1 MYFKNRADAGRRL
14 AQDLSKYANQNVVV
28 VAVSNGGVIVGAQI
42 AMEIHASL
50 MLMLTENIYLP
61 GETEAIAGMSST
73 GDFAYNNN
81 FSMGQLEELAAEFH
95 GFIDQQRLEKRHA
108 LNILIGKDG
117 EIHKEYLRHH
127 VVILVSDGLANGFS
141 LEIAGEFLK
150 SVALKRLI
158 VATPFASVPA
168 VDRMHL
174 VADEISCLNVIPNFM
189 GVDHYYEDN
198 TVPPLKDLFR
208 VTKNITLHWKRQP
221 TQPTN
226 V

>member
-1 MYFKNRADAGRRL
+1 MYFKSRAEAGRLL
-14 AQDLSKYANQNVVV
+14 AKDLSKYADQNVVV
-28 VAVSNGGVIVGAQI
+28 VAISGGGVIVGAQI
-42 AMEIHASL
+42 AMEIHANL

-73 GDFAYNNN
+73 GNFAYNDM
-81 FSMGQLEELAAEFH
+81 FSIGQLEELTSEFH
-95 GFIDQQRLEKRHA
+95 GFLDQQRLEKLHA
-108 LNILIGKDG
+108 LNILVGKDG

-127 VVILVSDGLANGFS
+127 IVILVSDGLANGFS
-141 LEIAGEFLK
+141 LAIAGEFLK
-150 SVALKRLI
+150 SVALAKLV

-189 GVDHYYEDN
+189 GVNHYYDDN
-198 TVPPLKDLFR
+198 TIPPISDLFR
-208 VTKNITLHWKRQP
+208 ITKSITLHWKREP
-221 TQPTN
+221 TR